1 MPSVLPRHPYI
12 TTTQSSSAR
21 SPENARHPSTMD
33 LPTWDHQSTCAFGRS
48 TSGEGTRRR
57 RSFMQQSAILFVLI
71 STCHRRL
78 LQPKSTSPPDTISL
92 ARRES
97 WIRAKLATWMLLMAT
112 EVKNHSTLCVQME
125 LTFRQ
130 RSPNHYLRHRGRTAT
145 QEAAKPVTVTKI
157 WVHNSYGQFNLY
169 SDRKD
174 SARCE

>member
-1 MPSVLPRHPYI
+1 MVMKMARRTSVFIRCSL
-12 TTTQSSSAR
+12 A
-21 SPENARHPSTMD
+21 
-33 LPTWDHQSTCAFGRS
+33 
-48 TSGEGTRRR
+48 RRR
-57 RSFMQQSAILFVLI
+57 RSAEPVSRSWWVSYCCFASAEGSPVGFGSRSSLCSFQLAPTSHYFPLLSAWRMSSRLTRSGSLDLVDRVLRDPSIFFMRTVCS
-71 STCHRRL
+71 
-78 LQPKSTSPPDTISL
+78 
-92 ARRES
+92 
-97 WIRAKLATWMLLMAT
+97 

-145 QEAAKPVTVTKI
+145 QEAAKPVTVAKI